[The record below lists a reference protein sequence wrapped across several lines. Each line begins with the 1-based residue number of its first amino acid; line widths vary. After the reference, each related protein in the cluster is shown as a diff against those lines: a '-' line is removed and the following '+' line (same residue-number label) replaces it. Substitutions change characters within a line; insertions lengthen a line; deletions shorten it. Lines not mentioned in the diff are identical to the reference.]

1 VLKSVDAGG
10 DAFFFWVCQWYISQ
24 YPKKTDFQEG
34 IVQNSL
40 NYENEEIH
48 ESKLLVREAS
58 EKYISY
64 LEAAADQYM
73 DALKDI
79 ERRCTKQDEDAD
91 SIYQE
96 LTVLSDSMLQV
107 CEQFEDFV
115 NDEVAIKA
123 AQVAFRD
130 KTEPIISKSYGASRV
145 RTWPQG
151 YQGDYKTIEFIYRN
165 TPMSEGIG
173 YYLDKYMLSATLAV
187 GVRERMRKLA
197 ELLKTE
203 MVKRQYPKVLD
214 IACGSCRELHEIVP
228 EIEKAKAHFK
238 CIDLDSD
245 ALDFALN
252 RLSYAGLSADRAEF
266 IQYNALRMFD
276 YETAVSAFGMQD
288 IIYSVGYFDYLADDF
303 LVKML
308 RTLYMLLNPGGKLI
322 AAFKDANRYR
332 SQLYHWF
339 ADWDGF
345 LQRTDNDFERLF
357 HQAEIPS
364 SALSVTRVNSG
375 SIIFYIATK
384 H

>member
-1 VLKSVDAGG
+1 
-10 DAFFFWVCQWYISQ
+10 
-24 YPKKTDFQEG
+24 
-34 IVQNSL
+34 VQNSL
-40 NYENEEIH
+40 NYENEEIN
-48 ESKLLVREAS
+48 ESKLLVHEAS

-64 LEAAADQYM
+64 LEAATDQYM

-79 ERRCTKQDEDAD
+79 ERRCIKKDEDTD

-115 NDEVAIKA
+115 NDEAAIKT

-151 YQGDYKTIEFIYRN
+151 YQGDYKTIEFMYRN

-173 YYLDKYMLSATLAV
+173 YYIDKYVLSATLAV

-197 ELLKTE
+197 ELLKAE
-203 MVKRQYPKVLD
+203 MINRQYPKVLD

-228 EIEKAKAHFK
+228 EIEKARAHFK

-303 LVKML
+303 LMKLL

-345 LQRTDNDFERLF
+345 LQRTEDDFEKLF
-357 HQAEIPS
+357 RRAEIPS
-364 SALSVTRVNSG
+364 SALTMTRVKSG

>member
-1 VLKSVDAGG
+1 
-10 DAFFFWVCQWYISQ
+10 
-24 YPKKTDFQEG
+24 
-34 IVQNSL
+34 VQNSW
-40 NYENEEIH
+40 NNENEEIN

-73 DALKDI
+73 DALTDI
-79 ERRCTKQDEDAD
+79 ERRCAKQDEDTD

-107 CEQFEDFV
+107 CEQFENFV
-115 NDEVAIKA
+115 NDEVAVKA

-165 TPMSEGIG
+165 TPMSDGIG
-173 YYLDKYMLSATLAV
+173 YYIDKYVLSATLAV

-203 MVKRQYPKVLD
+203 ITNRQQPKVLD
-214 IACGSCRELHEIVP
+214 IACGSCRELHDIVP

-252 RLSYAGLSADRAEF
+252 RLSYAGLSAERAEF

-276 YETAVSAFGMQD
+276 YETAMSSFGMQD
-288 IIYSVGYFDYLADDF
+288 IIYSVGYFDYLANDF
-303 LVKML
+303 LTKLL

-345 LQRTDNDFERLF
+345 LQRTDDDFERLF
-357 HQAEIPS
+357 RRAEIPRS
-364 SALSVTRVNSG
+364 TVTMTRVKSG

>member
-79 ERRCTKQDEDAD
+79 ESRCTKRDEDTD

>member
-1 VLKSVDAGG
+1 
-10 DAFFFWVCQWYISQ
+10 
-24 YPKKTDFQEG
+24 
-34 IVQNSL
+34 VQNSW
-40 NYENEEIH
+40 NYENEEIN

-79 ERRCTKQDEDAD
+79 ERRCTKKDEDTD
-91 SIYQE
+91 NIYQE

-107 CEQFEDFV
+107 CEQFEDYV
-115 NDEVAIKA
+115 NDEAAIKT

-151 YQGDYKTIEFIYRN
+151 YQGDYKTIEFLYRN

-173 YYLDKYMLSATLAV
+173 YYIDKYVLSATLAV

-197 ELLKTE
+197 DLLKAE
-203 MVKRQYPKVLD
+203 MINRQHPMVLD

-276 YETAVSAFGMQD
+276 YETAESAFGMQD

-303 LVKML
+303 LMKLL
-308 RTLYMLLNPGGKLI
+308 RTLYMLLKPGGKLI

-345 LQRTDNDFERLF
+345 LQRTEDDFEVLF
-357 HQAEIPS
+357 RRAEIPS
-364 SALSVTRVNSG
+364 SALSMTRVKSG

-384 H
+384 R